1 MDIGI
6 NVKPPK
12 KTCNDEKCPFH
23 GHLKVRGQIIEGVV
37 VSNKMKNT
45 VVVLREYLRY
55 LRKFE
60 RYEKR
65 RSRIFAHCPSCLDV
79 KVGDRVRIMECRPL
93 SKGKSFVVIEK
104 LEEQNES
111 NKG

>member
-6 NVKPPK
+6 DVKPPK
-12 KTCNDEKCPFH
+12 KKCNDRNCPFH
-23 GHLKVRGQIIEGVV
+23 GHLKVRGQILEGKV

-45 VVVLREYLRY
+45 VVVLREYYHY

-65 RSRIFAHCPSCLDV
+65 RSRIFAHAPSCLDI
-79 KVGDRVRIMECRPL
+79 KVGDRVRIMQCRPI
-93 SKGKSFVVIEK
+93 SKAKSFVVIEK
-104 LEEQNES
+104 IED
-111 NKG
+111 KDKRGG